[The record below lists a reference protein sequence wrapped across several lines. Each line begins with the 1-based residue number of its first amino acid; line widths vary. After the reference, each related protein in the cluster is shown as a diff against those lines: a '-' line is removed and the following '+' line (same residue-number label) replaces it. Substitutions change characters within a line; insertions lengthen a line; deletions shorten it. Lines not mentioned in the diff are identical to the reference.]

1 MNVLHF
7 LLINTAAR
15 KWVTVKE
22 LICASRALLW
32 TVQDFH
38 WSEKVTFFEAVFMNK
53 SFAVSG
59 EETFV
64 LKNEEFS
71 MFSFAK
77 VLEFI
82 FDKYD
87 SRSKNMWDYRRR
99 KLEMDLKLDNFQSVV
114 ELGRTLTLG
123 CAVDGARVRK
133 WVNAVS
139 FFPRWRVMN
148 CVYAGA
154 GPSPEALVHGQV

>member
-1 MNVLHF
+1 MRTTETRIYNIITFPIGKHSSKEVSDSQRVDLCF
-7 LLINTAAR
+7 
-15 KWVTVKE
+15 KGFTVDCPRLPLVRESK
-22 LICASRALLW
+22 
-32 TVQDFH
+32 
-38 WSEKVTFFEAVFMNK
+38 FFEAVFMNK
-53 SFAVSG
+53 SFADSG

-99 KLEMDLKLDNFQSVV
+99 KLDMDLKLDNFQSVV

-123 CAVDGARVRK
+123 CAVDGARVR
-133 WVNAVS
+133 N
-139 FFPRWRVMN
+139 
-148 CVYAGA
+148 
-154 GPSPEALVHGQV
+154 

>member
-1 MNVLHF
+1 M
-7 LLINTAAR
+7 
-15 KWVTVKE
+15 
-22 LICASRALLW
+22 
-32 TVQDFH
+32 
-38 WSEKVTFFEAVFMNK
+38 
-53 SFAVSG
+53 
-59 EETFV
+59 

-123 CAVDGARVRK
+123 CAVDGARVR
-133 WVNAVS
+133 N
-139 FFPRWRVMN
+139 
-148 CVYAGA
+148 
-154 GPSPEALVHGQV
+154 